1 MIQKI
6 LDALCDPTRREILRL
21 LRRGERSTGEI
32 AERFDISAPAIS
44 RHLSLLRE
52 AEMVEARRDGKNVYY
67 SLSLDFIEKMKLWLD
82 EFSE

>member
-1 MIQKI
+1 MRS
-6 LDALCDPTRREILRL
+6 TRREILRL
-21 LRRGERSTGEI
+21 LRRGERSAGEI

-67 SLSLDFIEKMKLWLD
+67 SLNLDFIEKMKLWLN